1 MIFQPEDP
9 QLIRELLIGMEFTI
23 AFLCVE
29 FFLIFLFQ
37 YREER
42 QEEQDIS
49 KETDPDA
56 YRYFKENRRLKIFW
70 AIFFLI
76 LGFAY
81 TSFLIADFY
90 TKTIVGRERW
100 LFMGYLAF
108 PLSISFLCRNF
119 KYKKLQLFF
128 LIYLSLGAILSIIL
142 DFSIIRIYFSL
153 AWPISGLVIANY
165 VISIWKNLHG
175 AEFQSQ
181 PLLLILI
188 GLIFMAFGF
197 FFTTDIAY
205 SMLGIYSRLTGDIV
219 QFVSVIALSGAI
231 YILPPLSEYDWKG
244 KIKQIFLLT
253 TSGITI
259 FDKNFEPSVEKSDT
273 QADFAGSAI
282 IALKMLIETMIKE
295 GKNLESIN
303 KTYATISLVYGKNI
317 IGVAVTDKKS
327 PIINAK
333 VKYFVR
339 EFEKKF
345 GKTLENFS
353 GSMEQFGTVNELLEK
368 YFPP

>member
-9 QLIRELLIGMEFTI
+9 QLIRELLIGMEVTI
-23 AFLCVE
+23 AFLCIE
-29 FFLIFLFQ
+29 FFLIFLYQ
-37 YREER
+37 YREEK
-42 QEEQDIS
+42 QEEQEIS

-81 TSFLIADFY
+81 ISFLIADFY
-90 TKTIVGRERW
+90 TLTPNGRERW
-100 LFMGYLAF
+100 LIMGYLAF

-128 LIYLSLGAILSIIL
+128 LIYLSIGALMSL
-142 DFSIIRIYFSL
+142 FVDFVVLRIYFSL
-153 AWPISGLVIANY
+153 AWPISGLVIVNY
-165 VISIWKNLHG
+165 AISIWKNLHG

-181 PLLLILI
+181 PLFFILI
-188 GLIFMAFGF
+188 GLVFMAFGF

-205 SMLGIYSRLTGDIV
+205 SMLGIYSRLAGDMV

-231 YILPPLSEYDWKG
+231 YMLPPLSEYDWKG
-244 KIKQIFLLT
+244 KIKQIFLIT

-259 FDKNFEPSVEKSDT
+259 FDKNFEPTVDKNDT

-303 KTYATISLVYGKNI
+303 KTYATISLIYGKNI

-333 VKYFVR
+333 VKYFVKD
-339 EFEKKF
+339 FEKKF
-345 GKTLENFS
+345 GKSIENFS
-353 GSMEQFGTVNELLEK
+353 GSMEHFSSVKDLLEK